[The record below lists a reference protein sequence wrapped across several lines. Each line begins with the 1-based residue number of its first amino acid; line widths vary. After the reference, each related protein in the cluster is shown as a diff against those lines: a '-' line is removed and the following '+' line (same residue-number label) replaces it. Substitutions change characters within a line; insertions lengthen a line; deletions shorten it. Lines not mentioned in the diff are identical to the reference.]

1 MTALAPFAVPIINDN
16 DDGWGPPPGPPNEK
30 LAEIPYAPFS
40 KSDKVGKS
48 ADWQQGQR
56 NYAQNRYQN
65 YGASA
70 PFSYKY
76 EEDDD
81 SFILVDTARTITK
94 PQYPPRR
101 KFTQG
106 WQQRGGAQAG
116 RFGQGQQG
124 QRGQYGQQG
133 GQYGQQGQQ
142 YGQQYGQ
149 QGKNGRGQQVIGRGG
164 AQRGGFQQR
173 TWGNRFQDGN
183 RPKQRNRESSVEI
196 RSEWSVVEQ
205 VEFSTLQKLSYTPP
219 EPEELYAAGSVEY
232 YNKQYSALS
241 AKNEKPLERVE
252 RQFFKITTTDDPII
266 RELTMKNRGTIF
278 ATDAILATL
287 MAAPRSIYSWDI
299 VIQRVGT
306 KTFLDKRDNTQF
318 DYLTVNETSN
328 DPPSDDKDAIN
339 SPNALSQEATF
350 INQNYSQQVLSK
362 GGKKYE
368 FGIGGEPKPNPFAS
382 SDSTIPLGS
391 VGYRYR
397 KWQVGDHSL
406 VARTEVDG
414 VLDDKGSDTFIL
426 VKALNEYD
434 TKAVDWRKK
443 VDSQR
448 GAVLAT
454 ELKNNSNKVAK
465 WTAQAMLAGAEQI
478 NIGYVSRANPKD
490 SFNHVIL
497 GAQSIKVKEF
507 MTQVT
512 LQPKNMWGI
521 LKYFFDMFQ
530 KLDSGKYVLTKDPN
544 KGVVRLYSVPPDA
557 FDDLGGDNA
566 SSVPPS
572 DDPENSESSVAD
584 DS

>member
-1 MTALAPFAVPIINDN
+1 MTGLVPFAVPVINDN
-16 DDGWGPPPGPPNEK
+16 DDGWGPPAGPPNEK
-30 LAEIPYAPFS
+30 LAEIPYAPYS

-48 ADWQQGQR
+48 ADWQGQR
-56 NYAQNRYQN
+56 NFQNTRYQS

-101 KFTQG
+101 KYPQN
-106 WQQRGGAQAG
+106 WQQRGGA
-116 RFGQGQQG
+116 RFAQGA
-124 QRGQYGQQG
+124 QRGQPTGNAA
-133 GQYGQQGQQ
+133 
-142 YGQQYGQ
+142 
-149 QGKNGRGQQVIGRGG
+149 QGKNARGQQVLGRGG
-164 AQRGGFQQR
+164 SNQRGGFQQR
-173 TWGNRFQDGN
+173 GWGNRFQDGN

-196 RSEWSVVEQ
+196 RSDWVVVEQ
-205 VEFSTLQKLSYTPP
+205 IEFSTLQKLSVTVPD
-219 EPEELYAAGSVEY
+219 PEELYAGGSVEY
-232 YNKQYSALS
+232 YNKQYSQLS
-241 AKNEKPLERVE
+241 GKNEKPLERVE

-299 VIQRVGT
+299 VIQRVGS
-306 KTFLDKRDNTQF
+306 KTFIDKRDNTQF

-328 DPPSDDKDAIN
+328 DPPSDEKDAIN

-350 INQNYSQQVLSK
+350 INQNYSQQVLLK

-368 FGIGGEPKPNPFAS
+368 FGIGGEIKPNPFAS
-382 SDSTIPLGS
+382 QDSTIPLGS

-397 KWQVGDHSL
+397 KWQLGDHAL

-414 VLDDKGSDTFIL
+414 VIDDKGTDTFIL

-443 VDSQR
+443 IDSQR

-478 NIGYVSRANPKD
+478 NVGYVSRTNPKD
-490 SFNHVIL
+490 SYNHVIL
-497 GAQSIKVKEF
+497 GAQNIKVKEF
-507 MTQVT
+507 ATQVS

-521 LKYFFDMFQ
+521 LKFFFDMFQ
-530 KLDSGKYVLTKDPN
+530 KLDSGKYVLVKDPN
-544 KGVVRLYSVPPDA
+544 KGIIRLYSVPPDA
-557 FDDLGGDNA
+557 FDDLGD
-566 SSVPPS
+566 SSSAVPPPS
-572 DDPENSESSVAD
+572 DEPAEPTENSAGESD
-584 DS
+584 EE

>member
-1 MTALAPFAVPIINDN
+1 MTALATFAVPIINDN
-16 DDGWGPPPGPPNEK
+16 DDGWGPPLGPPNEK

-40 KSDKVGKS
+40 KSDKVGKA
-48 ADWQQGQR
+48 ADWQQ
-56 NYAQNRYQN
+56 AQKFQQPRYQS

-81 SFILVDTARTITK
+81 SFTMVDSRTITK
-94 PQYPPRR
+94 PQYPRR
-101 KFTQG
+101 KFQQN
-106 WQQRGGAQAG
+106 WQQRPGG
-116 RFGQGQQG
+116 RFGPGGAPSGRGGFAAQGG
-124 QRGQYGQQG
+124 GEGGPSQRG
-133 GQYGQQGQQ
+133 
-142 YGQQYGQ
+142 
-149 QGKNGRGQQVIGRGG
+149 GKGSKGQQVLQRGTG
-164 AQRGGFQQR
+164 SQRGGYQQR
-173 TWGNRFQDGN
+173 QWNRFQDGN
-183 RPKQRNRESSVEI
+183 RFGPKQRNRESSVDI
-196 RSEWSVVEQ
+196 RPDWTVVEQ
-205 VEFSTLQKLSYTPP
+205 IEFQQLQKVSTTVP

-232 YNKQYSALS
+232 YNKNAYSSLS
-241 AKNEKPLERVE
+241 AKNEKPLERVA

-287 MAAPRSIYSWDI
+287 MACPRSIYSWDI
-299 VIQRVGT
+299 VVQRVGS

-328 DPPSDDKDAIN
+328 EPPSDEKDSIN

-350 INQNYSQQVLSK
+350 INQNYSQQVLGK

-368 FGIGGEPKPNPFAS
+368 FGVAGEPKPNPFADDS
-382 SDSTIPLGS
+382 SEIPLGS

-397 KWQVGDHSL
+397 KWTLGEHTL
-406 VARTEVDG
+406 VARTEVDA
-414 VLDDKGSDTFIL
+414 VLDDKGTDTFIL

-443 VDSQR
+443 IDTQR

-465 WTAQAMLAGAEQI
+465 WTAQAMLSGADQI
-478 NIGYVSRANPKD
+478 NLGYVSRASPKD

-497 GAQSIKVKEF
+497 GTQNIKTKEF
-507 MTQVT
+507 ATQIN

-521 LKYFFDMFQ
+521 LKFFFDIFA
-530 KLDSGKYVLTKDPN
+530 KLDSGKYVLVKDPN
-544 KGVVRLYSVPPDA
+544 KGVIRLYSVPPDA
-557 FDDLGGDNA
+557 FDDLSGESA
-566 SSVPPS
+566 SA
-572 DDPENSESSVAD
+572 EAASEPAEEKASEQ
-584 DS
+584 